1 MRKQRTRRAKK
12 LHGNCTED
20 AAKDEDEDKAVN
32 ETQPRITITMRHKV
46 TRRQHLVEADAV
58 GDGDG
63 YGYGDSTRNQ
73 TPRRDEL
80 LQQPSLGNS
89 NSHATR

>member
-20 AAKDEDEDKAVN
+20 VAKDEDEDK
-32 ETQPRITITMRHKV
+32 ET
-46 TRRQHLVEADAV
+46 QHLVEADAV
-58 GDGDG
+58 GNGDG
-63 YGYGDSTRNQ
+63 YEYGDSTRNQ
-73 TPRRDEL
+73 TPIRDEL